1 MPPPRGEAGNRTPV
15 GNYLYQ
21 VESGDKLTILPKRND
36 SLFSCQ
42 MVSATLTK
50 VREIK
55 HAADARPVVLL
66 GWGVG
71 AAIAAH
77 VAGMERLA
85 GLVRFWS
92 RQRSV
97 CAISSCCLKG
107 MPWIP
112 DIHTGWTKGP
122 SWRSRT

>member
-1 MPPPRGEAGNRTPV
+1 MEQPAWLPGQSDRDQHAAAQRGGRQQNPC
-15 GNYLYQ
+15 GQL
-21 VESGDKLTILPKRND
+21 SLPGEKSFFVQFNTY
-36 SLFSCQ
+36 FSYQ

-55 HAADARPVVLL
+55 LAADARPVVLL

-85 GLVRFWS
+85 GLVGF
-92 RQRSV
+92 
-97 CAISSCCLKG
+97 G
-107 MPWIP
+107 
-112 DIHTGWTKGP
+112 HFF
-122 SWRSRT
+122 

>member
-1 MPPPRGEAGNRTPV
+1 
-15 GNYLYQ
+15 
-21 VESGDKLTILPKRND
+21 
-36 SLFSCQ
+36 

-85 GLVRFWS
+85 GLVN
-92 RQRSV
+92 
-97 CAISSCCLKG
+97 SSMCFVYSNA
-107 MPWIP
+107 
-112 DIHTGWTKGP
+112 HAHAF
-122 SWRSRT
+122 

>member
-1 MPPPRGEAGNRTPV
+1 
-15 GNYLYQ
+15 
-21 VESGDKLTILPKRND
+21 
-36 SLFSCQ
+36 

-77 VAGMERLA
+77 VAGLERLA
-85 GLVRFWS
+85 GLGSFS
-92 RQRSV
+92 M
-97 CAISSCCLKG
+97 CA
-107 MPWIP
+107 
-112 DIHTGWTKGP
+112 
-122 SWRSRT
+122 

>member
-1 MPPPRGEAGNRTPV
+1 MINMPPPRGEAGNRTPV

-21 VESGDKLTILPKRND
+21 VESGDKLILLPKRND

-85 GLVRFWS
+85 GLVRFCS
-92 RQRSV
+92 RPRSV
-97 CAISSCCLKG
+97 YLIILMSERYAL
-107 MPWIP
+107 
-112 DIHTGWTKGP
+112 D
-122 SWRSRT
+122 SRFLHWLD

>member
-1 MPPPRGEAGNRTPV
+1 
-15 GNYLYQ
+15 
-21 VESGDKLTILPKRND
+21 
-36 SLFSCQ
+36 

-55 HAADARPVVLL
+55 LAADARPVVLL

-85 GLVRFWS
+85 GLVGFGYFFWIAVLLTILE
-92 RQRSV
+92 R
-97 CAISSCCLKG
+97 CALDSPFPHWL
-107 MPWIP
+107 
-112 DIHTGWTKGP
+112 D
-122 SWRSRT
+122 

>member
-1 MPPPRGEAGNRTPV
+1 
-15 GNYLYQ
+15 
-21 VESGDKLTILPKRND
+21 
-36 SLFSCQ
+36 

-77 VAGMERLA
+77 VAGLERLA
-85 GLVRFWS
+85 GLVS
-92 RQRSV
+92 SSSV
-97 CAISSCCLKG
+97 FLNIVFVDADVLCCMVCSCFHLKG
-107 MPWIP
+107 VPRVPRIN
-112 DIHTGWTKGP
+112 TGWTAWS
-122 SWRSRT
+122 SWRPSA

>member
-1 MPPPRGEAGNRTPV
+1 
-15 GNYLYQ
+15 
-21 VESGDKLTILPKRND
+21 
-36 SLFSCQ
+36 

-50 VREIK
+50 VRESK

-85 GLVRFWS
+85 GLVRFPTH
-92 RQRSV
+92 
-97 CAISSCCLKG
+97 L
-107 MPWIP
+107 
-112 DIHTGWTKGP
+112 
-122 SWRSRT
+122 

>member
-1 MPPPRGEAGNRTPV
+1 
-15 GNYLYQ
+15 
-21 VESGDKLTILPKRND
+21 
-36 SLFSCQ
+36 

-55 HAADARPVVLL
+55 LAADARPVVLL

-85 GLVRFWS
+85 GLVGFGHFFRLRFCL
-92 RQRSV
+92 RF
-97 CAISSCCLKG
+97 LKG
-107 MPWIP
+107 VPWIP
-112 DIHTGWTKGP
+112 HFHIGWIERT
-122 SWRSRT
+122 SWRSSP

>member
-1 MPPPRGEAGNRTPV
+1 M
-15 GNYLYQ
+15 GNYSFY
-21 VESGDKLTILPKRND
+21 
-36 SLFSCQ
+36 Q

-85 GLVRFWS
+85 GLVSSSVFDINVHVYHS
-92 RQRSV
+92 KQRLYLN
-97 CAISSCCLKG
+97 I
-107 MPWIP
+107 
-112 DIHTGWTKGP
+112 
-122 SWRSRT
+122 

>member
-1 MPPPRGEAGNRTPV
+1 
-15 GNYLYQ
+15 
-21 VESGDKLTILPKRND
+21 
-36 SLFSCQ
+36 

-85 GLVRFWS
+85 GLVRFPTHLWML
-92 RQRSV
+92 
-97 CAISSCCLKG
+97 CLLLLNA
-107 MPWIP
+107 
-112 DIHTGWTKGP
+112 DVLCL
-122 SWRSRT
+122 

>member
-1 MPPPRGEAGNRTPV
+1 
-15 GNYLYQ
+15 
-21 VESGDKLTILPKRND
+21 
-36 SLFSCQ
+36 

-85 GLVRFWS
+85 GLVRFCLS
-92 RQRSV
+92 PRSV
-97 CAISSCCLKG
+97 CLIILMSERYAL
-107 MPWIP
+107 
-112 DIHTGWTKGP
+112 D
-122 SWRSRT
+122 SRFLHWLD

>member
-1 MPPPRGEAGNRTPV
+1 
-15 GNYLYQ
+15 
-21 VESGDKLTILPKRND
+21 
-36 SLFSCQ
+36 

-85 GLVRFWS
+85 GLVSFSLVSLNFVFVDVDGLLMQVSLER
-92 RQRSV
+92 
-97 CAISSCCLKG
+97 CAWGSQYRHWLDCVVKLATLCL
-107 MPWIP
+107 
-112 DIHTGWTKGP
+112 
-122 SWRSRT
+122 S

>member
-1 MPPPRGEAGNRTPV
+1 
-15 GNYLYQ
+15 
-21 VESGDKLTILPKRND
+21 
-36 SLFSCQ
+36 

-85 GLVRFWS
+85 GLVSFYILF
-92 RQRSV
+92 V
-97 CAISSCCLKG
+97 LF
-107 MPWIP
+107 MFMFLMF
-112 DIHTGWTKGP
+112 
-122 SWRSRT
+122 

>member
-1 MPPPRGEAGNRTPV
+1 
-15 GNYLYQ
+15 
-21 VESGDKLTILPKRND
+21 
-36 SLFSCQ
+36 

-85 GLVRFWS
+85 GLVSFS
-92 RQRSV
+92 LVSGLFV
-97 CAISSCCLKG
+97 DVYVDGLLNAHCSCF
-107 MPWIP
+107 
-112 DIHTGWTKGP
+112 HT
-122 SWRSRT
+122 

>member
-1 MPPPRGEAGNRTPV
+1 
-15 GNYLYQ
+15 
-21 VESGDKLTILPKRND
+21 
-36 SLFSCQ
+36 

-85 GLVRFWS
+85 GLVRFCT
-92 RQRSV
+92 RLRSV
-97 CAISSCCLKG
+97 CLIILMSERYAL
-107 MPWIP
+107 
-112 DIHTGWTKGP
+112 D
-122 SWRSRT
+122 SRYPRWLD

>member
-1 MPPPRGEAGNRTPV
+1 
-15 GNYLYQ
+15 
-21 VESGDKLTILPKRND
+21 
-36 SLFSCQ
+36 

-85 GLVRFWS
+85 GLVSFS
-92 RQRSV
+92 
-97 CAISSCCLKG
+97 L
-107 MPWIP
+107 MPLNVV
-112 DIHTGWTKGP
+112 D
-122 SWRSRT
+122 